1 MLQPSRRAILALL
14 IGIVTTLVLLA
25 KTDLMAPTMRFILN
39 TDQGTP
45 VQLIGCVIAAVI
57 GLRLVYVLLN
67 MVGRYYSGKLDE
79 NTIHQQKDSAQ
90 GGE

>member
-1 MLQPSRRAILALL
+1 MLQPSRRAILALF
-14 IGIVTTLVLLA
+14 ICIVTTLVLLA
-25 KTDLMAPTMRFILN
+25 KTDLMAPTMRFILA

-67 MVGRYYSGKLDE
+67 MVGQYYSGKLDE